1 VILFLFSQGKLI
13 DIHFDNSG
21 KICGAKI
28 QTCKLSA
35 ISLLPCD
42 LHVGVCLRQRAKEWI
57 NFVMIK
63 LFVQHLLL

>member
-1 VILFLFSQGKLI
+1 MEMFCEELGVILFLFSQGKLI

-28 QTCKLSA
+28 QTCKPSA

-42 LHVGVCLRQRAKEWI
+42 LHVGVCLR
-57 NFVMIK
+57 
-63 LFVQHLLL
+63 

>member
-28 QTCKLSA
+28 QTCKPSA

-42 LHVGVCLRQRAKEWI
+42 LHVGVCLR
-57 NFVMIK
+57 
-63 LFVQHLLL
+63 